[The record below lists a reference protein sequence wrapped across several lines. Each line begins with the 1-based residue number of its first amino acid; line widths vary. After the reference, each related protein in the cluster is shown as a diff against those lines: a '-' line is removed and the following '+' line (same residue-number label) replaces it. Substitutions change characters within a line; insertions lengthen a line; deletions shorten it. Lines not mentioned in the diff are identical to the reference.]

1 MGERE
6 KFGSRMGF
14 MLVSAG
20 CAIGLGN
27 VWKFPYMTGQF
38 GGAGFILI
46 YLVFLAILGIPI
58 MVCEFSVGRGSQKSV
73 ASSFRVLEPKGAI
86 AHRYGYLGM
95 LGNYMLMMF
104 YTMVA
109 GWTLFYFY
117 KMIRGTLMKLTPEE
131 IGADFGNML
140 GSAGVMTFW
149 MIVAVLISFGICSL
163 GLQRGVEKITKIM
176 MIALLVLMI
185 IMCIRSVTLPGASE
199 GLRFYLIPDFD
210 DMVEKGI
217 GNVLFGAMA
226 QSFFTLSLGIGS
238 MAIFGSYLGKS
249 RSLPGE
255 AVGITVLDTSVALM
269 AGLIIIPSCFAF
281 GIEPGAGPGL
291 IFITLPNVFNEM
303 AGGQIWG
310 AAFFL
315 FLCFAALSTVIA
327 VFENIIAFAMDLWH
341 WPRKKAVMV
350 NIVAII
356 ILSMPCVLGF
366 NLWSDFHPFGPESNI
381 MDLEDFIVSNNL
393 LPLGSLFY
401 VLFCV
406 RRYGWGWENFIAEAN
421 SGKGLKMPP
430 IRIYMLFILPLVIL
444 TVYVKGYWDFFQ
456 GQGLSP
462 VLGLAIAGGILCVF
476 GYIAF
481 YRKKG
486 TVPNDLPRGEDDK
499 RF

>member
-14 MLVSAG
+14 ILVSAG

-27 VWKFPYMTGQF
+27 VWKFPYITGQF

-46 YLVFLAILGIPI
+46 YLIFLAILGIPI

-73 ASSFRVLEPKGAI
+73 ASSFRVLEPKGTI

-95 LGNYMLMMF
+95 AGNYMLMMF

-109 GWTLFYFY
+109 GWTLFYLY
-117 KMIRGTLMKLTPEE
+117 KMIRGSLMGASSEQ
-131 IGADFGNML
+131 IGADFVGML
-140 GSAGVMTFW
+140 GSAGAMTFW
-149 MIVAVLISFGICSL
+149 MIVAVLLSFGICSL
-163 GLQRGVEKITKIM
+163 GLQNGVEKITKVM
-176 MIALLVLMI
+176 MIALLALMI
-185 IMCIRSVTLPGASE
+185 IMCFRSVTLPGASE
-199 GLRFYLIPDFD
+199 GLRFYLVPDFQG
-210 DMVEKGI
+210 MVDKGI
-217 GNVLFGAMA
+217 GNVLFAAMG

-238 MAIFGSYLGKS
+238 MAIFGSYLDKS
-249 RSLPGE
+249 RSLLGE
-255 AVGITVLDTSVALM
+255 AVGITILDTSVALM

-315 FLCFAALSTVIA
+315 FLCFAALTTVIA
-327 VFENIIAFAMDLWH
+327 VFENILSFAMDLWG
-341 WPRKKAVMV
+341 WSRKKAVIV
-350 NIVAII
+350 NIFAIT
-356 ILSMPCVLGF
+356 ILSLPCVLGF
-366 NLWSDFHPFGPESNI
+366 NLWSDIHPFGPESNI
-381 MDLEDFIVSNNL
+381 MDMEDFIVSNNL

-406 RRYGWGWENFIAEAN
+406 RRYGWGWGNFIREAN
-421 SGKGLKMPP
+421 AGKGLKMPA
-430 IRIYMLFILPLVIL
+430 IRVYMLFILPLIIL
-444 TVYVKGYWDFFQ
+444 VVYIKGYWDFFK

-462 VLGLAIAGGILCVF
+462 GVGLVIALVILAVF

-486 TVPNDLPRGEDDK
+486 TVPNQVPERE
-499 RF
+499 